1 MLAFFRR
8 FLDTWVARVF
18 FVILVASFGLW
29 GVADVV
35 RNNIMGGGDD
45 GSTVATVGGRK
56 IDVAELQDSSRRLL
70 AQLIRQNGGQLS
82 PTPEIRRGV
91 AEQAL
96 QQLVVQAAFAVEA
109 ERLHLTVPDEAVRD
123 ATFANRAFAGPSG
136 QFDRAQ
142 FQSVLR
148 NNGLTEDRFIA
159 LMRTDIGQKQL
170 VEAVRAGGSSPALL
184 NKLVYAYQGEK
195 RVADLVSLPF
205 AAAAEPPAPTQAQLD
220 RQYADTANDYAAP
233 EMRRIK
239 AVILSPESI
248 AQDVEVSDD
257 EMHTYYEQHK
267 NEYQKAEQRS
277 VQVIVAPTEAAAR
290 TMATNWISGTDWDA
304 MQKQAAAAN
313 ASAIE
318 LDDTAQAAF
327 PATDLAKAV
336 FDAPANAVTGP
347 IASGQGWQL
356 FRVIKVTPGD
366 TRSFDQVKAQIKPQV
381 ALERAMDLVY
391 DRANK
396 VQDALAGGAKLDE
409 LPTGLGL
416 AAVAGTLDAHG
427 NTLDGSPAP
436 IPGSPALRGALIGHA
451 FQMAPNDPPTLENG
465 PDHSFYAVTVDSI
478 TPPAKRPLAE
488 VIDRVRDDWLR
499 DQRRHEQDIAATALL
514 TAVEGGASLADAAKA
529 ANVVVQRTPALG
541 RAQPPGGLPAEMIQ
555 PLFGTAIGKPGMIE
569 AQQGFWVFVPVSIA
583 KPDPAADPAAVD
595 RVRLQLAGAESDDL
609 EMSFATALREREK
622 VTVNQ
627 KLLDSVSQ
635 P

>member
-35 RNNIMGGGDD
+35 RNYFSGADD
-45 GSTVATVGGRK
+45 GTSVATVGSHK
-56 IDVAELQDSSRRLL
+56 IDVSELQDSSRRLL
-70 AQLIRQNGGQLS
+70 AQLIRQNGGQIS

-96 QQLVVQAAFAVEA
+96 QQLVIQAAFTVEA
-109 ERLHLTVPDEAVRD
+109 ERLHLAVPDEAVRQ

-136 QFDRAQ
+136 QFDRAT
-142 FQSVLR
+142 FLALLR
-148 NNGLTEDRFIA
+148 NNGLTEDRFVA
-159 LMRTDIGQKQL
+159 LMRTDIEQKQL
-170 VEAVRAGGSSPALL
+170 VEAVRAGGSSPSVL
-184 NKLVYAYQGEK
+184 NKMVYEFQGEK
-195 RVADLVSLPF
+195 RVADVVSLPF
-205 AAAAEPPAPTQAQLD
+205 AAAAQPPAPTDEQLQ
-220 RQYADTANDYAAP
+220 RLYADTANDYAAP
-233 EMRRIK
+233 ELRRIK
-239 AVILSPESI
+239 AVILSPETI

-257 EMHTYYEQHK
+257 DLHTYYEQHK
-267 NEYQKAEQRS
+267 NEFAKPEQRS
-277 VQVIVAPTEAAAR
+277 VQVIVSPTEAAAR
-290 TMATNWISGTDWDA
+290 SMATSWIAGADWDT

-327 PATDLAKAV
+327 PAADLAAAV
-336 FDAPANAVTGP
+336 FDAIPNAVTGP
-347 IASGQGWQL
+347 IASGQGFQL

-366 TRSFDQVKAQIKPQV
+366 TRSFDQVKAELKPRV

-396 VQDALAGGAKLDE
+396 VQDALASGSKLDE

-416 AAVAGTLDAHG
+416 AAVAGTLDAEG
-427 NTLDGSPAP
+427 NTPDGTPAP
-436 IPGSPALRGALIGHA
+436 IPGSPALRAALIAHA
-451 FQMAPNDPPTLENG
+451 FQTAPNDPPTLENG
-465 PDHSFYAVTVDSI
+465 PDHSFYAVSVESI
-478 TPPAKRPLAE
+478 TPPAKRPLAQ

-499 DQRRHEQDIAATALL
+499 DARRHEQDVAATALM
-514 TAVEGGASLADAAKA
+514 TAIEGGASIADAAKA
-529 ANVVVQRTPALG
+529 AGVVVQRTPPIG
-541 RAQPPGGLPAEMIQ
+541 RAQPAPNLPPELVQ
-555 PLFGTAIGKPGMIE
+555 PAFGTAIGKPGMIE
-569 AQQGFWVFVPVSIA
+569 AAQGFWVFVPVSVT

-595 RVRLQLAGAESDDL
+595 RLRVQLAAADSDDL
-609 EMSFATALREREK
+609 EMTFAAALRDREK
-622 VTVNQ
+622 VTVNRR
-627 KLLDSVSQ
+627 LLDSVTQ